1 LNTRKIVIGAVL
13 VIIGLPVVLVLIAA
27 VSISVLNRTNGAIV
41 SSGQKREYL
50 LYVPKSYDRA
60 KPTALVISMHG
71 ALLWPAAQMRL
82 SEWNRVADEHG
93 FIVVYPS
100 GTGVLLK
107 IWPMKPEA
115 DLMADV
121 TFISELID
129 RLEAAYNID
138 PTRIY
143 ANGASNGGAMAFA
156 LSCKLSHRIAAVG
169 TVAAG
174 QVPWSWC
181 ADSRPVPMI
190 TFHGTADP
198 ITPYNGGPSS
208 RASPKPFPSVST
220 WAANWARRNRCGP
233 NPIESVV
240 AADVTRLEYTGCA
253 HDAAVV
259 LYTLRGGG
267 HAWPGGTPKQ
277 ESFLF
282 ARVLAMNQWLLG
294 PTNRNIDAT
303 SQMWAFFREHRLPR
317 K

>member
-1 LNTRKIVIGAVL
+1 
-13 VIIGLPVVLVLIAA
+13 
-27 VSISVLNRTNGAIV
+27 
-41 SSGQKREYL
+41 
-50 LYVPKSYDRA
+50 
-60 KPTALVISMHG
+60 
-71 ALLWPAAQMRL
+71 MRI

-100 GTGVLLK
+100 GTGALLK

-121 TFISELID
+121 RFISELID
-129 RLEAAYNID
+129 TLEAAYNID
-138 PTRIY
+138 ATRIY
-143 ANGASNGGAMAFA
+143 ANGASNGGAMAYA

-169 TVAAG
+169 TVSAG
-174 QVPWSWC
+174 QVPASWC
-181 ADSRPVPMI
+181 AVSRPVPMI

-198 ITPYNGGPSS
+198 IAPYNGGRRS
-208 RASPKPFPSVST
+208 RASAKPFPSVST
-220 WAANWARRNRCGP
+220 WAANWAQRNRCGP

-240 AADVTRLEYTGCA
+240 AADVTRLEYTDCA
-253 HDAAVV
+253 DDAAVV

-267 HAWPGGTPKQ
+267 HAWPSGKPKQ

-303 SQMWAFFREHRLPR
+303 SQMWAFFREHQLPR